1 MLVDLQF
8 AWWSFQRSPFEGYR
22 KARAWRDW
30 ILVKVEYL
38 QAESGKWKALF
49 TTAKLP
55 YTALRMMGVS
65 PNMAITLLIGG
76 SVATTGVVAA
86 EIMEPP
92 SFSNG
97 SAGVYTAP
105 SNAPTF
111 TSDKFNTLRLDLG
124 STPVGE
130 ITIQDITLGTAYA
143 NSSLPSGESNVIIVG
158 GLPAVSDPAFTETY
172 LEVGHL
178 IVDRW
183 RCTTLTLTNIEVHT
197 LNVISNASDGQSIS
211 PVAGVPRDRG
221 IGGGNRADNMLT
233 SGGYYDQLKITS
245 ATTGINGRVDVLRLS
260 NIWSKGGG
268 CVIDRVKAG
277 TIDIV
282 LNEIG
287 AGDGFATKDFTI
299 ATSVVYKTMNNNENV
314 EVSIS
319 PPS

>member
-1 MLVDLQF
+1 
-8 AWWSFQRSPFEGYR
+8 
-22 KARAWRDW
+22 
-30 ILVKVEYL
+30 
-38 QAESGKWKALF
+38 
-49 TTAKLP
+49 
-55 YTALRMMGVS
+55 
-65 PNMAITLLIGG
+65 
-76 SVATTGVVAA
+76 
-86 EIMEPP
+86 
-92 SFSNG
+92 
-97 SAGVYTAP
+97 
-105 SNAPTF
+105 
-111 TSDKFNTLRLDLG
+111 
-124 STPVGE
+124 
-130 ITIQDITLGTAYA
+130 
-143 NSSLPSGESNVIIVG
+143 
-158 GLPAVSDPAFTETY
+158 VSDPAFTETY